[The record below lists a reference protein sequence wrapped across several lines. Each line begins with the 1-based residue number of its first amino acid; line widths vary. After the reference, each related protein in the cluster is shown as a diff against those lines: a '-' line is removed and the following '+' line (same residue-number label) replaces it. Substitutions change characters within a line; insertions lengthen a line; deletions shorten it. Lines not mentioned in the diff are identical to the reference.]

1 MCLCPTDRNAIVLI
15 ITKQIWKF
23 HFDMPCFQM
32 IKEADM
38 SGCDNIMLDALI
50 ILNKNTTET
59 HNICTNDDERHVKD
73 QLT

>member
-1 MCLCPTDRNAIVLI
+1 
-15 ITKQIWKF
+15 
-23 HFDMPCFQM
+23 
-32 IKEADM
+32 M

-59 HNICTNDDERHVKD
+59 HNNICTNDDERHVKD